1 MKNFFKS
8 LMVCGLFALMGGIIT
23 SCTPDNGGDY
33 DGPPVLEIGEPN
45 VINALKVEIP
55 LNAKKLTSIGYKV
68 VAEGENAPSS
78 AIMVFRSGSKIEGNP
93 EMLALSGDDGLDTF
107 YVLLDTYFRKGGF
120 AMHGNVFDAD
130 TLKKAQANPEK
141 YRNLQVRVCGWN
153 AYFVNLSKVEQ
164 DCFIRQ
170 AEAIC

>member
-1 MKNFFKS
+1 MATPDGRLAGEPLSKNLCAS
-8 LMVCGLFALMGGIIT
+8 IGMDREGIT
-23 SCTPDNGGDY
+23 SLIKS
-33 DGPPVLEIGEPN
+33 V
-45 VINALKVEIP
+45 
-55 LNAKKLTSIGYKV
+55 TSIDLADFPTGSV
-68 VAEGENAPSS
+68 LDVILHPS
-78 AIMVFRSGSKIEGNP
+78 AV
-93 EMLALSGDDGLDTF
+93 SGDDGLDTF